1 VNHPSTQPETLL
13 QLDSDAGP
21 AEPLT
26 QDQRQALIAAVMA
39 RTDLFQ
45 PASERR
51 VRLRRGTGYW
61 AAGALLLGG
70 VAAAAALVRALSSS
84 DPPPAPAVVAAAGA
98 QASPSPEAPTVTLET
113 AAKDAVGKDIV
124 GKDTVAPV
132 AAPQQSLTTR
142 SESQEPTLKRDAALD
157 AKGAVAPLPAAIER
171 IARDRLEQAN
181 RLRREQRYA
190 EALTVY
196 LQVAADY
203 PRSLQ
208 AQAARVAAADIK
220 LEHLRD
226 AAGAQQLY
234 NAASQQ
240 GGALSE
246 EAAFGLAES
255 HRQTGDVKRER
266 EALERFVVSFPNS
279 PSAPRARQRLQALGS
294 P

>member
-1 VNHPSTQPETLL
+1 VTHLLTQPEQLL
-13 QLDSDAGP
+13 ELDSNAGP

-26 QDQRQALIAAVMA
+26 RDQELALIAAVMG
-39 RTDLFQ
+39 RTDIFQ

-51 VRLRRGTGYW
+51 VRMRRGSGYW

-70 VAAAAALVRALSSS
+70 VAAAAALVRSLSPS
-84 DPPPAPAVVAAAGA
+84 DPPPAPAAITAAGA
-98 QASPSPEAPTVTLET
+98 QASPPAEAP
-113 AAKDAVGKDIV
+113 A
-124 GKDTVAPV
+124 VAPA
-132 AAPQQSLTTR
+132 AAPQQSPTTR
-142 SESQEPTLKRDAALD
+142 LESQAAEPTLKRDG
-157 AKGAVAPLPAAIER
+157 KGSVAPLPATIER

-266 EALERFVVSFPNS
+266 EALERFVVSYPNS

>member
-1 VNHPSTQPETLL
+1 VTHLLTQPEHLL
-13 QLDSDAGP
+13 ELDSNTGP

-26 QDQRQALIAAVMA
+26 RDQELALVAAVMG

-51 VRLRRGTGYW
+51 VRMRRGSGYW

-70 VAAAAALVRALSSS
+70 VAAAAALVRSLSSS
-84 DPPPAPAVVAAAGA
+84 DPQPAPAAITAAGA
-98 QASPSPEAPTVTLET
+98 QARPPAET
-113 AAKDAVGKDIV
+113 P
-124 GKDTVAPV
+124 TVAPV
-132 AAPQQSLTTR
+132 AAPQQSPTARLD
-142 SESQEPTLKRDAALD
+142 SQAAGPALKRDAALD

-171 IARDRLEQAN
+171 MARDRLEQAN
-181 RLRREQRYA
+181 RLRREQRYG
-190 EALTVY
+190 EALNVY

-234 NAASQQ
+234 SAASQQ

-266 EALERFVVSFPNS
+266 EALQRFVITYPNS